1 MDTASSGK
9 QNLRIIILAL
19 AVLVC
24 AWLLPTGVGIAA
36 SAASSMKVTLT
47 VEDAVGVNYGRSA
60 LDSGSVGRPDQVITE
75 FVTRTASS
83 RLAVGTVVDEARGPQ
98 ADENGVPFGSG
109 TDTGPG
115 DAVSGGEY
123 DDSSSSE
130 RVVVVTVSSL

>member
-1 MDTASSGK
+1 MDTASREK
-9 QNLRIIILAL
+9 QNFRMIILAL

-36 SAASSMKVTLT
+36 SASSRMKVTLT

-60 LDSGSVGRPDQVITE
+60 LESGSVGRADQVITE

-83 RLAVGTVVDEARGPQ
+83 RLAGGMAVDEARDPQ

-115 DAVSGGEY
+115 DAVSGGVL
-123 DDSSSSE
+123 DRSE
-130 RVVVVTVSSL
+130 SMESVVVVTVSSL